1 MISNR
6 DKSSHEMMIK
16 KKKKKSRVLRFNNI
30 KFKQNMITKSTSE

>member
-30 KFKQNMITKSTSE
+30 QNMITKSTSE